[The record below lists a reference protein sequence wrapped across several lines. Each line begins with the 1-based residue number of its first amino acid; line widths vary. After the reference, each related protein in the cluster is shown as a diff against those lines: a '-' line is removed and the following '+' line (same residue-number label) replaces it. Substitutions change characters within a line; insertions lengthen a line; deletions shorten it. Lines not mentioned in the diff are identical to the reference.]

1 MTPLHA
7 APRPVILDGDPGH
20 DDAINILLAC
30 SSPELE
36 VLGFTTTY
44 GNVGLERTTRNAQVV
59 RELISADFPIY
70 AGADRP
76 LVVPRLSAEAVHGE
90 SGLDGPDLPTPRR
103 GAENLHAAHF
113 IINSVR
119 QRPHQI
125 TLLPTG
131 PLTNLALA
139 FRLAP
144 DIVPLIR
151 EVIWMGGS
159 LDTGNW
165 TPSAEFNALCDPH
178 AARIVFE
185 SAAETNLPL
194 TMFGLNATHQAI
206 ANPARVAAFRQLN
219 TRVGEFTAVLLEF
232 FAEHHRERYGWDG
245 GALHDP
251 MTAAYLLAP
260 ELFEV
265 RAMRVDID
273 ISGGLSAGR
282 TVCDVWRV
290 TGKPPNAG
298 VALRVDADGFF
309 ALLVERLSRY
319 R

>member
-1 MTPLHA
+1 MPTLT
-7 APRPVILDGDPGH
+7 PRPVILDGDPGH
-20 DDAINILLAC
+20 DDAVNILLAC
-30 SSPELE
+30 SSPELD
-36 VLGFTTTY
+36 VLGVTTTY
-44 GNVGLERTTRNAQVV
+44 GNVGLERTTHNARVV
-59 RELISADFPIY
+59 RELIDAAFPVY
-70 AGADRP
+70 PGADRP
-76 LVVPRLSAEAVHGE
+76 LVASRLSAEAVHGS
-90 SGLDGPDLPTPRR
+90 SGLGGPDLPTPRQP
-103 GAENLHAAHF
+103 AETLHAAQF

-119 QRPHQI
+119 SRPGEV

-144 DIVPLIR
+144 DIAALIR
-151 EVIWMGGS
+151 EVVWMGGS

-185 SAAETNLPL
+185 SGVNL

-206 ANPARVAAFRQLN
+206 ANPARVAAFRQLG
-219 TRVGEFTAVLLEF
+219 TKVGEFTAVLLEF

-251 MTAAYLLAP
+251 MTAAYLIAP
-260 ELFEV
+260 ELFGV
-265 RAMRVDID
+265 RSMRVDID
-273 ISGGLSAGR
+273 TSEGLSAGR

-290 TGKPPNAG
+290 TGKAPNAD
-298 VALRVDADGFF
+298 VALSVNADGFF
-309 ALLVERLSRY
+309 GLLTERIGRY